1 MPGNRG
7 DTAPRRA
14 GKKKGGGKKAGAQKK
29 TAAQPAAKATTL
41 GIQVTPDQRH
51 RMIEEAAYFRAEQ
64 AGFECDPSECWLVA
78 EEEID
83 ARLAS
88 PTAS

>member
-7 DTAPRRA
+7 ETTARRA
-14 GKKKGGGKKAGAQKK
+14 GKKKGAGNTAGTRKKAPASS
-29 TAAQPAAKATTL
+29 AAKATTL
-41 GIQVTPDQRH
+41 GIQVTPEQRH
-51 RMIEEAAYFRAEQ
+51 QMIEKAAYLRAEQ

-83 ARLAS
+83 SRLAS
-88 PTAS
+88 PTSS